1 MISWLLEGRYLIP
14 RMAGAALLSF
24 LIVLMLG
31 PRMIRF
37 LIKRKIGERP
47 EFDHADL
54 NQLTRHKSNTPTMG
68 GILIVIS
75 LFVSV
80 LLFAHVGNGYV
91 RMSLFALLWLGLLG
105 GVDDWFKLRQTTEKG
120 AREGLR
126 MWEKLV
132 FQVGLGVLLAVFTY
146 SYGRK
151 MPPDRPQVPARAQA
165 VETAEP
171 THRLSAAPRGAAG
184 PRGPRPASAP
194 AARKQA
200 DRPGAGAAGQSG
212 DVNPAL
218 TLYLPFK
225 ASPIPLTIL
234 AYTII
239 TVLTMVGS
247 SNAVNLTDGMDGL
260 AAGCVMIVAVV
271 LLMLA
276 EIVGVRQWAAFFEL
290 PFVRGSAEMTVVCAA
305 MLGSCLGFL
314 WYNAHPAQVFM
325 GDTGSLPLG
334 GLIGYI
340 AVVTRQELLL
350 VIAGGVFV
358 MEAGSVLLQVG
369 CFKLTKGRGGVQG
382 RRLFRCAPLHHHFHL
397 GGWAES
403 KVVVRFW
410 LLGIIFAALA
420 LATLKL
426 R

>member
-1 MISWLLEGRYLIP
+1 LVYLFYKGLIL
-14 RMAGAALLSF
+14 RMAGAAVVSF
-24 LIVLMLG
+24 LTVLLLG
-31 PRMIRF
+31 PPMIRF

-68 GILIVIS
+68 GILIVIAV
-75 LFVSV
+75 FVSI
-80 LLFAHVGNGYV
+80 LLFANTYNNYV
-91 RMSLFALLWLGLLG
+91 RMALFALVWLGLLG
-105 GVDDWFKLRQTTEKG
+105 GIDDWMKLRAWAGKG
-120 AREGLR
+120 SGREGLR

-132 FQVGLGVLLAVFTY
+132 FQVGLAVMLAVSTY
-146 SYGRK
+146 AYGRESTV
-151 MPPDRPQVPARAQA
+151 D
-165 VETAEP
+165 
-171 THRLSAAPRGAAG
+171 G
-184 PRGPRPASAP
+184 
-194 AARKQA
+194 
-200 DRPGAGAAGQSG
+200 
-212 DVNPAL
+212 VNPAHS
-218 TLYLPFK
+218 LYLPFR
-225 ASPIPLTIL
+225 ADPIPLGLL
-234 AYTII
+234 AYAIV

-260 AAGCVMIVAVV
+260 AAGCVMIVAAV
-271 LLMLA
+271 LLLLS
-276 EIVGVRQWAAFFEL
+276 EIVGVRAWARFFHL
-290 PFVRGSAEMTVVCAA
+290 PLVAGSVEMTVVCAA
-305 MLGSCLGFL
+305 MLGACLGFL

-369 CFKLTKGRGGVQG
+369 CFKLTKRRGGVQG

>member
-1 MISWLLEGRYLIP
+1 MIYLLYQGLIL
-14 RMAGAALLSF
+14 RMAGAAVVSF
-24 LIVLMLG
+24 LLVLMLG

-54 NQLTRHKSNTPTMG
+54 NELTRHKTNTPTMG

-75 LFVSV
+75 VFTSI
-80 LLFAHVGNGYV
+80 LLFANTYNNYV
-91 RMSLFALLWLGLLG
+91 RMALFALVWLGLLG
-105 GVDDWFKLRQTTEKG
+105 GIDDWIKLKDS
-120 AREGLR
+120 AREDSAGRDGLR
-126 MWEKLV
+126 TWEKLI
-132 FQVGLGVLLAVFTY
+132 FQVGLAVMIAISTY
-146 SYGRK
+146 AYGR
-151 MPPDRPQVPARAQA
+151 
-165 VETAEP
+165 ESTIE
-171 THRLSAAPRGAAG
+171 G
-184 PRGPRPASAP
+184 
-194 AARKQA
+194 
-200 DRPGAGAAGQSG
+200 
-212 DVNPAL
+212 VNPAHS
-218 TLYLPFK
+218 LYLPFRIP
-225 ASPIPLTIL
+225 PIPLSIL

-239 TVLTMVGS
+239 VVFTMVGT

-260 AAGCVMIVAVV
+260 AAGCVVIVSFV
-271 LLMLA
+271 LLLLA
-276 EIVGVRQWAAFFEL
+276 EIVGVRTWASFFHL
-290 PFVRGSAEMTVVCAA
+290 PLVAGSAEMTVVCAS
-305 MLGSCLGFL
+305 LVGSCLGFL

-334 GLIGYI
+334 GLLGYI

-358 MEAGSVLLQVG
+358 MEAGSVMLQVG
-369 CFKLTKGRGGVQG
+369 YFKLTKSRGGLGG
-382 RRLFRCAPLHHHFHL
+382 RRIFRCAPLHHHFHL